1 MTGAN
6 YARFYA
12 IVPKQPP
19 PNTFFEAYSLFKEKN
34 FDLSWRDCDICSLFD
49 CAKLPLKCTYWGST
63 RVTFAFE
70 KMVEFFSMTVLVVI
84 CVCIIFHTQLFLIQE
99 TLVTTTTIR
108 TETIAWFLSQF
119 SSRKILPT
127 CFCNSNETLSIFLYI
142 LSVGGVNNVL
152 WKFAFSLNTSKKRNY
167 WLVLSTA
174 NLVITFSL
182 LSWARFH
189 GNLELKMTDENEK
202 QKNFKNK
209 KVVYIRREIT
219 PDAGS

>member
-1 MTGAN
+1 
-6 YARFYA
+6 
-12 IVPKQPP
+12 
-19 PNTFFEAYSLFKEKN
+19 
-34 FDLSWRDCDICSLFD
+34 
-49 CAKLPLKCTYWGST
+49 
-63 RVTFAFE
+63 
-70 KMVEFFSMTVLVVI
+70 MVVFFSMTALVVI

-119 SSRKILPT
+119 SSRKILTT
-127 CFCNSNETLSIFLYI
+127 CFCNSNETFSIFLYI
-142 LSVGGVNNVL
+142 LSVGGVNYVL

-189 GNLELKMTDENEK
+189 GNLKLKMTDENEK